1 MIPATA
7 ITGRLSREDEKSNSP
22 NLNSYILERIMMMSD
37 E

>member
-7 ITGRLSREDEKSNSP
+7 ITGRFFREDERSNSS